1 MKDFYKNISNFKLPN
16 KKDLNSAFLYFSK
29 REWFIFISLTIVCI
43 FSLLVIL
50 GKINSSFMIP
60 VPAHGGSI
68 SEGQVGT
75 PRFINPILAFSD
87 VDQNLASLVY
97 SGLMRK
103 NSQGNLIPDLAEKY
117 EISKNNLVYTFTLKD
132 NLYFQDKKPL
142 STDDIIFTINKAK
155 DPIIKSPQKANWDG
169 VTIEKIDS
177 KNIKFTLKKP
187 YASFLENTTLGILP
201 MHIWDGSP
209 IELNNANISPIG
221 SGPYMVKSSNKLPSG
236 IIDYYNLVP
245 FDKFILGKA
254 YIQNINLHFYQ
265 NEEEMIK
272 ALKDKTIKE
281 TSSINPEN
289 AEILKNENYDIE
301 ASVLPRVFG
310 LFFNQNA
317 NHLFLD
323 KTVIKVINEAVN
335 KEEIVKNV
343 LASYGNVIDNPIP
356 ANMIAYQNLNRI
368 DKISHEKA
376 IEQAQKDLEKD
387 GWKKG
392 SDGILEKSTKNKKK
406 VTTTKLEFSIS
417 TGNVKEL
424 VQTAEIIKKNLT
436 PLGIKVDIKTF
447 ETGNL
452 NQNVIRP
459 RKYETLLFGEIVN
472 RESDLFAFWH
482 STQRK
487 DPGLNV
493 AMYTNAKVDK
503 ILADAFITSD
513 EQARVK
519 KYLQFEDEIRKD
531 MPAVFL
537 YSPQFVY
544 VVSKDLKNFKVREII
559 YPKDRYTNIYTW
571 YINTENIWKIFS
583 PK

>member
-1 MKDFYKNISNFKLPN
+1 M
-16 KKDLNSAFLYFSK
+16 
-29 REWFIFISLTIVCI
+29 
-43 FSLLVIL
+43 
-50 GKINSSFMIP
+50 
-60 VPAHGGSI
+60 
-68 SEGQVGT
+68 
-75 PRFINPILAFSD
+75 
-87 VDQNLASLVY
+87 
-97 SGLMRK
+97 
-103 NSQGNLIPDLAEKY
+103 
-117 EISKNNLVYTFTLKD
+117 
-132 NLYFQDKKPL
+132 
-142 STDDIIFTINKAK
+142 
-155 DPIIKSPQKANWDG
+155 
-169 VTIEKIDS
+169 
-177 KNIKFTLKKP
+177 
-187 YASFLENTTLGILP
+187 
-201 MHIWDGSP
+201 
-209 IELNNANISPIG
+209 
-221 SGPYMVKSSNKLPSG
+221 
-236 IIDYYNLVP
+236 
-245 FDKFILGKA
+245 
-254 YIQNINLHFYQ
+254 
-265 NEEEMIK
+265 
-272 ALKDKTIKE
+272 
-281 TSSINPEN
+281 
-289 AEILKNENYDIE
+289 
-301 ASVLPRVFG
+301 
-310 LFFNQNA
+310 
-317 NHLFLD
+317 
-323 KTVIKVINEAVN
+323 
-335 KEEIVKNV
+335 